1 MREITYS
8 NFNDYL
14 TKASAYDDPK
24 TIKIYT
30 DNVCLTYLRTHLIQ
44 YKGELSKDM
53 FEQLRREGHC
63 RAIMEDIAPLGR
75 M

>member
-14 TKASAYDDPK
+14 VKADTYDDPK

-30 DNVCLTYLRTHLIQ
+30 DNLCLTYLRTHIIQ
-44 YKGELSKDM
+44 YKGELSQ
-53 FEQLRREGHC
+53 EVVRQLREHGHC
-63 RAIMEDIAPLGR
+63 RAIIEDIAPLGR